1 MKITE
6 EIQHRKELQICR
18 VPPEM
23 PHELDG
29 FGKNYPD
36 KEDHERCGHA
46 RDVRLWLQNPDGAAE
61 CIAKK
66 GVQDHRRRV
75 EA

>member
-1 MKITE
+1 
-6 EIQHRKELQICR
+6 
-18 VPPEM
+18 M

-29 FGKNYPD
+29 FGKNDPD
-36 KEDHERCGHA
+36 KENHDRGGHA
-46 RDVRLWLQNPDGAAE
+46 RNVRRWLRNSDGAAK

>member
-6 EIQHRKELQICR
+6 EIQHRNELQICR

-23 PHELDG
+23 PHELDD
-29 FGKNYPD
+29 FGKHDPD
-36 KEDHERCGHA
+36 KKDHKRGGHA
-46 RDVRLWLQNPDGAAE
+46 RNVRRWLRNSDGAAK

-66 GVQDHRRRV
+66 RVQDHRRRV